1 MVKASLQDEIIDL
14 LYKTRYGLSV
24 SKLAQQLGA
33 SRTTIAKYLKI
44 LEDEDKAFV
53 QDIGQYKL
61 WHQKE
66 NYLKNKT
73 RREALSTFYEPFYLS
88 VLRNIP
94 QFIQNPADLKELGKV
109 MAKDLNFSEM
119 TDNLLLHQQM
129 PSSPLDLEGNPKTF
143 LPLQLISQKIMS
155 IIDSILTTFDTYQ
168 WAPPVIVEEQGLVIL
183 RMENSEYHSLPAHFQ
198 IFSGIIE
205 EEMSKYISVSVKILQ
220 IDPQNNIVDIK
231 FQF

>member
-1 MVKASLQDEIIDL
+1 MVKASLQDEIVHL
-14 LYKTRYGLSV
+14 LQETRYGLSV
-24 SKLAQQLGA
+24 SKLAHQLGA
-33 SRTTIAKYLKI
+33 SRTTISKYLKI

-66 NYLKNKT
+66 KYLKNKT

-88 VLRNIP
+88 MLRNIP
-94 QFIQNPADLKELGKV
+94 QFIQNPSDLKELGKV
-109 MAKDLNFSEM
+109 MANDLNFSEM
-119 TDNLLLHQQM
+119 TDIMVNQQQTQ
-129 PSSPLDLEGNPKTF
+129 SSPIKPNENPTKFFPLEF
-143 LPLQLISQKIMS
+143 LSHKIMN
-155 IIDSILTTFDTYQ
+155 IIDSILTTFDSYQ
-168 WAPPVIVEEQGLVIL
+168 WSTPVILEEQRLLIL
-183 RMENSEYHSLPAHFQ
+183 RMKNSEYLSLPAHFQ

-205 EEMSKYISVSVKILQ
+205 EEMSKYIPVKVSIHQ

>member
-1 MVKASLQDEIIDL
+1 MVKASLQDEIVNL
-14 LYKTRYGLSV
+14 LQETRYGLSV
-24 SKLAQQLGA
+24 SKLAQKLGA
-33 SRTTIAKYLKI
+33 SRTTISKYLKI

-66 NYLKNKT
+66 KYLQNKS

-88 VLRNIP
+88 MLRNIP
-94 QFIQNPADLKELGKV
+94 QFIQDPEGLKELGKV

-119 TDNLLLHQQM
+119 TDVMITQQQI
-129 PSSPLDLEGNPKTF
+129 PTSAPILDGNTKSN
-143 LPLQLISQKIMS
+143 LPLPFMSQKIMD
-155 IIDSILTTFDTYQ
+155 IIDSILTTFDTYS
-168 WAPPVIVEEQGLVIL
+168 WTAPIILEDQGLMIL
-183 RMENSEYHSLPAHFQ
+183 RMENSEYLSLPAHFQ

-205 EEMSKYISVSVKILQ
+205 EEMNKYIKVSVIIHQ
-220 IDPQNNIVDIK
+220 IDPVNNIVDIK